1 MNHLGEKAM
10 KVVFLI
16 AACASVL
23 AVFLICVFLF
33 CKRPSCNGK
42 DRSLKIPLRNRM
54 ETNKR

>member
-23 AVFLICVFLF
+23 AVYLCVSF
-33 CKRPSCNGK
+33 CKWPSCNGK
-42 DRSLKIPLRNRM
+42 DWSLKIPLRNRM
-54 ETNKR
+54 ETDKR

>member
-1 MNHLGEKAM
+1 M

-33 CKRPSCNGK
+33 ANG
-42 DRSLKIPLRNRM
+42 LPAMGKIRIYGKILSEKNL
-54 ETNKR
+54 